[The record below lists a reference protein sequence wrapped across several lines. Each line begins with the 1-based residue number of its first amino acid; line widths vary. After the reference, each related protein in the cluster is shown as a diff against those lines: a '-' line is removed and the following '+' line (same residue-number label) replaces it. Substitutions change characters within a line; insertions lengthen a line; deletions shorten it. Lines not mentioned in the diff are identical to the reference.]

1 MLNICYSPHYFAH
14 THTNSMEKLS
24 AVANAISELDG
35 IQLHAPS
42 RIDPNILKQLHDPN
56 YVDAFLTGT
65 PEKLATFQG
74 FKPWNTQLRDAVLHI
89 NAGQILAAELAFQ
102 HQISGNLAQGF
113 HHAIYEFGNSF
124 CTFNGLALVA
134 QQFPE
139 KRIFVLDCD
148 QHGGNGTAE
157 FTRRLDNLFNFS
169 IYGLAFGCPSSARS
183 ETRHIHKDKGTFSQY
198 IIAIHEAFQAALD
211 WKADL
216 IIYQAGM
223 DCHQDDPCGSSW
235 FKTEYIQHRERMV
248 FSLAKKHGI
257 PLMVVLAGGYQTLEP
272 LVQLHVETIKIAK
285 QVYFTN

>member
-1 MLNICYSPHYFAH
+1 MG
-14 THTNSMEKLS
+14 KLS

-169 IYGLAFGCPSSARS
+169 IYGLAFVFGVNHD
-183 ETRHIHKDKGTFSQY
+183 TK
-198 IIAIHEAFQAALD
+198 
-211 WKADL
+211 
-216 IIYQAGM
+216 
-223 DCHQDDPCGSSW
+223 
-235 FKTEYIQHRERMV
+235 KT
-248 FSLAKKHGI
+248 S
-257 PLMVVLAGGYQTLEP
+257 
-272 LVQLHVETIKIAK
+272 
-285 QVYFTN
+285 